1 MSKFQSGRRKSTPPP
16 QHFLSRAVLRV
27 TALLFCRPDTRVD
40 MVDEVNA
47 PSSTRELARQGREHR
62 RLGNGCICAVPDPSS
77 QRGHRYSLEAQ
88 DADDLAW
95 RIQVLFENMNSLE
108 SRNPEATTGLAAY
121 LVGAAAACS
130 LSSNPVPWG
139 PSLSQNESANN
150 PRSPIPSHF
159 SCNDP
164 DPNVTLCL
172 WDLHQAELV
181 CIQPEAREAS
191 SKRRMI
197 GLAIAGY
204 VERHRAPQTYFVD
217 HFNVGMA

>member
-1 MSKFQSGRRKSTPPP
+1 
-16 QHFLSRAVLRV
+16 
-27 TALLFCRPDTRVD
+27 
-40 MVDEVNA
+40 DEVNA

-108 SRNPEATTGLAAY
+108 SRNPEATTGRT
-121 LVGAAAACS
+121 
-130 LSSNPVPWG
+130 
-139 PSLSQNESANN
+139 SLSQNESANN
-150 PRSPIPSHF
+150 PRSPNPSHF

-172 WDLHQAELV
+172 RDLHQAELV
-181 CIQPEAREAS
+181 CILPEAREAS

-197 GLAIAGY
+197 GLGAIAGD

-217 HFNVGMA
+217 HFNVWRRCVH